1 MASESHEFVIVGAGF
16 SGLGVAIAL
25 QRAGFDDVL
34 IVDEADRVGGVWHW
48 NTYPGVA
55 VDIPSFS
62 YQFSFAQRTDWSR
75 SYAKGAEL
83 KGYAE
88 HLVDRFGL
96 ADMFRFRTRVAS
108 ATFDES
114 ARAWDIATSTGDL
127 TAKYLIHAGG
137 PLSQPKYPDIDGLD
151 SFDGIVMHTSRW
163 DHDVDLRG
171 QRVGIIGTGASA
183 VQIIPEIAPQV
194 SDLTVFQRTP
204 IWCLPKL
211 DFQLAG
217 AFRTGLTRVPGVRQA
232 ARVASNLFV
241 EATFPLLAHYNG
253 VLHGTNLLEQRAIR
267 YLKSQVDD
275 PELQQKLTP
284 NYGLGCKRPSFHN
297 TYLSTFNR
305 ENVTL
310 ETTGIAKATPS
321 GIVTTDGTEYEFDVL
336 LLATGFKV
344 TERDALPSYEL
355 VGRNGRDLGKWW
367 DAERLQAYQ
376 GVSAPGFPNFFTVF
390 GPYAYN
396 GSSYFQLIEATS
408 AHMVRVLRE
417 ARRRGAAE
425 IEVTRAAHEQFMAEV
440 MRRRRHQVFWQESCG
455 RANSYY
461 FDRHGD
467 VPFRPALTPEVR
479 WRNAHFPLSHYAF
492 AA

>member
-1 MASESHEFVIVGAGF
+1 MATASHEIVIVGAGF
-16 SGLGVAIAL
+16 AGLGVTIAL
-25 QRAGFDDVL
+25 KRAGFDDVL
-34 IVDEADRVGGVWHW
+34 MVDEADAVGGVWHW

-75 SYAKGAEL
+75 SYAKGSEL

-88 HLVDRFGL
+88 HLVERFGL
-96 ADMFRFRTRVAS
+96 ADKLRFGTRVTS
-108 ATFDES
+108 AAYDEA
-114 ARAWDIATSTGDL
+114 ARQWSISTSTGDL

-137 PLSQPKYPDIDGLD
+137 PLSQPKYPDVDGLD
-151 SFDGIVMHTSRW
+151 SFDGVVMHTARW

-171 QRVGIIGTGASA
+171 KRVGIIGTGASA
-183 VQIIPEIAPQV
+183 VQIIPEIAPEVEQ
-194 SDLTVFQRTP
+194 LTVFQRTP

-211 DFQLAG
+211 DFRLA
-217 AFRTGLTRVPGVRQA
+217 APFRAGLTHVPGVRQA
-232 ARVASNLFV
+232 ARVASNAFV

-253 VLHGTNLLEQRAIR
+253 LLHGTNLLERRAIK

-275 PELQQKLTP
+275 PEVAEKLTP

-297 TYLSTFNR
+297 TYLSMFNR
-305 ENVTL
+305 DNVTL
-310 ETTGIAKATPS
+310 ETTGIAKVTPS
-321 GIVTTDGTEYEFDVL
+321 SVVTVEGTEHELDVL

-344 TERDALPSYEL
+344 MERDAIPTYTLT
-355 VGRNGRDLGKWW
+355 GRGGRDLGEWW
-367 DAERLQAYQ
+367 DTERLQAYQ
-376 GVSAPGFPNFFTVF
+376 GVSSPGFPNFFTVF

-396 GSSYFQLIEATS
+396 GSSYFQLIESTA

-417 ARRRGAAE
+417 ARRRSASE
-425 IEVTRAAHEQFMAEV
+425 VEVTREAHEEYMAEV
-440 MRRRRHQVFWQESCG
+440 LRRRKHQVFWQESCG

-467 VPFRPALTPEVR
+467 VPLRPALTPEVR
-479 WRNAHFPLSHYAF
+479 WRNNHFPLNHYDF

>member
-1 MASESHEFVIVGAGF
+1 MASESHEVVIVGAGF

-25 QRAGFDDVL
+25 QRAGFHDVL
-34 IVDEADRVGGVWHW
+34 IVDEADQVGGVWHW

-108 ATFDES
+108 ATFDET

-171 QRVGIIGTGASA
+171 KRVGIIGTGASA

-211 DFQLAG
+211 DF
-217 AFRTGLTRVPGVRQA
+217 
-232 ARVASNLFV
+232 
-241 EATFPLLAHYNG
+241 
-253 VLHGTNLLEQRAIR
+253 
-267 YLKSQVDD
+267 
-275 PELQQKLTP
+275 
-284 NYGLGCKRPSFHN
+284 
-297 TYLSTFNR
+297 
-305 ENVTL
+305 
-310 ETTGIAKATPS
+310 
-321 GIVTTDGTEYEFDVL
+321 
-336 LLATGFKV
+336 
-344 TERDALPSYEL
+344 
-355 VGRNGRDLGKWW
+355 
-367 DAERLQAYQ
+367 
-376 GVSAPGFPNFFTVF
+376 
-390 GPYAYN
+390 
-396 GSSYFQLIEATS
+396 
-408 AHMVRVLRE
+408 
-417 ARRRGAAE
+417 
-425 IEVTRAAHEQFMAEV
+425 
-440 MRRRRHQVFWQESCG
+440 
-455 RANSYY
+455 
-461 FDRHGD
+461 
-467 VPFRPALTPEVR
+467 
-479 WRNAHFPLSHYAF
+479 
-492 AA
+492 